1 MEQLQSH
8 SIDLFSLI
16 VLTLKSFS
24 DLRYSKLIY
33 FGQTKLLLVI
43 NALALVFPLIGIICF
58 YSNSVSPSIQIPVFG
73 IILICAMIKRRFK
86 LYNSIEEIYES
97 LLCLGL
103 FVSTIS
109 RIASIFIFSI
119 VLLSSIS
126 AGYSKLQSKL
136 WNYYGSNGFLMF
148 CTLPSISRS
157 IIRYIS
163 VNIYFKPRIGKHIFF
178 FLTFT
183 TPYMQIVT
191 GLFLLI
197 LNPETL
203 LFKYSLFLQII
214 FIISLFVICDL
225 SWITS
230 IYLACVLNFAF
241 IKNNLGI
248 STVTTFEFCI
258 IIIALI
264 YWFQCLG
271 LIFTPPHKSIFW
283 NSIRKYSL
291 CSLGIGPFKMFTEA
305 HMVNIITYFIDSKK
319 LKGYNA
325 FDQNGGRNC
334 SQNFNSRHVQA
345 TMYPLGDMIQLAYK
359 SKNSKERL
367 LLPLSSISKSK
378 LHFQQLEKLA
388 CIALDLPI
396 YVFQHFFNDKTGSY
410 DTFKVGKL
418 IFTGSNYVYN
428 VSLEF
433 HYPLKPFDG
442 R

>member
-1 MEQLQSH
+1 MEQLQLH
-8 SIDLFSLI
+8 LIDVFSLI

-33 FGQTKLLLVI
+33 FGQAKLLLVI

-157 IIRYIS
+157 IIKYIS
-163 VNIYFKPRIGKHIFF
+163 VNIYFKPFIGKHIFF
-178 FLTFT
+178 FLTFV

-203 LFKYSLFLQII
+203 LFKLSLFLQII

-241 IKNNLGI
+241 IKNNLQI
-248 STVTTFEFCI
+248 STVTSFEFCI

-264 YWFQCLG
+264 YCFQCLG
-271 LIFTPPHKSIFW
+271 LIFTPINSILW

-334 SQNFNSRHVQA
+334 SQNFNSRHLQA
-345 TMYPLGDMIQLAYK
+345 AMYPFGDMIQLAYNTI
-359 SKNSKERL
+359 NSKERS
-367 LLPLSSISKSK
+367 LLPLSAISKSK
-378 LHFQQLEKLA
+378 LHLQQLEKLA

-396 YVFQHFFNDKTGSY
+396 YVFQHFFNDKTGIY

-418 IFTGSNYVYN
+418 IFIRSNCVYN
-428 VSLEF
+428 VNLEF
-433 HYPLKPFDG
+433 YYPLKPFDG